1 MCRGF
6 GRETKGQGALGRP
19 RRRWEDNLIRVFK
32 KENPAQPSKNGRAVF
47 TTAIII
53 QIS

>member
-6 GRETKGQGALGRP
+6 GWETELQEPLGRH
-19 RRRWEDNLIRVFK
+19 RHRWKDNLMAFK
-32 KENPAQPSKNGRAVF
+32 KENPAQHSKNGRAVL
-47 TTAIII
+47 TTVMII

>member
-6 GRETKGQGALGRP
+6 GWETEGQGPLGRP
-19 RRRWEDNLIRVFK
+19 RRRWEDNIMALK
-32 KENPAQPSKNGRAVF
+32 KENPAQHIKNGRDVL
-47 TTAIII
+47 TTVMII